1 MPAEDSSTGVRV
13 AFSVPVRIGCAA
25 IRNRI
30 KRRIRAIIRQ
40 NSNQIAKGAY
50 LIRVYSRLDEFDYRE
65 LSTLVV
71 QLMHES
77 SVRSSYL
84 NVHDK

>member
-1 MPAEDSSTGVRV
+1 MRV

-25 IRNRI
+25 VRNRI
-30 KRRIRAIIRQ
+30 KRRIRAIIRE
-40 NSNQIAKGAY
+40 NSNRIPKGAY
-50 LIRVYSRLDEFDYRE
+50 LIRVYSQLNELDYKE

-77 SVRSSYL
+77 SVRSRKFDISNKY
-84 NVHDK
+84 K